1 MRTES
6 EEEGELVLRP
16 LPSASLDRRAF
27 ASRCLGTLDMR
38 TWQREEEREP
48 FEKWGRE
55 GGEAE
60 REEEKK
66 EEVQEEQE
74 ERRSRRRG
82 ERILGAVLTVGRV
95 TARGYANAT
104 LCSCT
109 ASAGQRLP
117 PPSCAPVQC
126 PT

>member
-1 MRTES
+1 
-6 EEEGELVLRP
+6 
-16 LPSASLDRRAF
+16 
-27 ASRCLGTLDMR
+27 MR
-38 TWQREEEREP
+38 TWQREEERAARKVGE
-48 FEKWGRE
+48 GRR

>member
-1 MRTES
+1 
-6 EEEGELVLRP
+6 
-16 LPSASLDRRAF
+16 
-27 ASRCLGTLDMR
+27 MR

-48 FEKWGRE
+48 LEKWGGKGE
-55 GGEAE
+55 GEAE

-66 EEVQEEQE
+66 EVQEEQE
-74 ERRSRRRG
+74 ERSRRRG

-117 PPSCAPVQC
+117 PSSCAPVQC

>member
-1 MRTES
+1 
-6 EEEGELVLRP
+6 
-16 LPSASLDRRAF
+16 
-27 ASRCLGTLDMR
+27 MR
-38 TWQREEEREP
+38 TWLREEERAARKVGEGR
-48 FEKWGRE
+48 GRE
-55 GGEAE
+55 SE

-66 EEVQEEQE
+66 EVQEEQE
-74 ERRSRRRG
+74 ERRSRRG

-109 ASAGQRLP
+109 ASTGQRLP
-117 PPSCAPVQC
+117 PLSCAPVQC